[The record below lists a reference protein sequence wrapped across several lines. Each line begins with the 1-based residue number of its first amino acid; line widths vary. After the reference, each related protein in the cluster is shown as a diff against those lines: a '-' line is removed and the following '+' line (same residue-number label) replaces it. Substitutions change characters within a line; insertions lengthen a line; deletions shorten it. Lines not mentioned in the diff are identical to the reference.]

1 LAAHSIQAADRR
13 TAAGDGKGLA
23 LCGIFGW
30 ATTRPVPE
38 ADQVLRRALSS
49 LAHRGPDGSG
59 TWFEHAAG
67 GEIAFGHRRL
77 AIIGIATG
85 HQPLFSH
92 DDRFAITFN
101 GEIYNY
107 IELRE
112 LLVAKGHRFNTDS
125 DTEVVLEAYRAW
137 GNDCLSRLRGM
148 FAFALYDRRE
158 RTLLLARDPF
168 GKKPLYCADLPGGFA
183 FSSEIRPLIEMPG
196 VRTGL
201 NLGVL
206 GEYMLSRY
214 VSGPAT
220 FFEGVRKLPPGCC
233 LVLRDGVRSETRY
246 FTPPFAQRRPRSM
259 TMREAVARF
268 APALEEA
275 VRIRMRSEA
284 PFGAYLSG
292 GLDSSLIV
300 ALMTRHSA
308 GPVTTFSVGF
318 EDASISEHAF
328 GRIAAEQF
336 RTDHHELIVS
346 SSQFFET
353 WADAVWHR
361 GAPVSEP
368 ADIPILLLSR
378 AARSHVK
385 MVLTGEGADEL
396 LGGYPKYR
404 AERYIGLYQAC
415 VPPGLHR
422 RLIDP
427 LVRALP
433 YRWRRV
439 KILSRALTA
448 RSPDERAQVWFAS
461 ETPDLLSA
469 LLPSSS
475 PPPKQP
481 RLLCPDWIA
490 GGRRLQLL
498 DQQSWLPDNLLERG
512 DRMMMAGSIEGR
524 MPFMDA
530 ELAAVVAD
538 FPDSVL
544 SHGRGKLVARQMAKD
559 LLDRRIL
566 ERSKNG
572 FRVPVGAW
580 FRTEQR
586 EAIREL
592 LDSRASHVREILDG
606 KVLRQLLE
614 EHMSARQN
622 HEKVLWTIANLEMFL
637 RQAQSRPAS
646 LASRGP
652 AKPAEA
658 LDLRAPGFAQ

>member
-1 LAAHSIQAADRR
+1 LAAHSVKAA
-13 TAAGDGKGLA
+13 AQPKGDGKGRA

-30 ATTRPVPE
+30 ATTRPVPD
-38 ADQVLRRALSS
+38 ADEVLRRALTS
-49 LAHRGPDGSG
+49 LAHRGPDGVG
-59 TWFEHAAG
+59 TWFERPG
-67 GEIAFGHRRL
+67 DGEIAFGHRRL
-77 AIIGIATG
+77 AIIDLATG

-112 LLVAKGHRFNTDS
+112 QLVAKGHRFQTAS

-137 GNDCLSRLRGM
+137 GTDCLSRLRGM
-148 FAFALYDRRE
+148 FALALYDRRDH
-158 RTLLLARDPF
+158 TLLLARDPF
-168 GKKPLYCADLPGGFA
+168 GKKPLYCADIPGGFA

-201 NLGVL
+201 NLGAL

-233 LVLRDGVRSETRY
+233 LVLRNGVRSETRY
-246 FTPPFAQRRPRSM
+246 FTPPFATRRPRPM
-259 TMREAVARF
+259 TMREAAERF

-275 VRIRMRSEA
+275 VRIRMRSDA

-292 GLDSSLIV
+292 GLDSSLVV

-318 EDASISEHAF
+318 DDASISEHAY

-336 RTDHHELIVS
+336 STNHHELIVS
-346 SSQFFET
+346 SAQFFDA

-378 AARSHVK
+378 AARPHVK

-415 VPPGLHR
+415 VAPGLHR

-433 YRWRRV
+433 YKWRRV

-448 RSPDERAQVWFAS
+448 RSLDERAQVWFAS
-461 ETPDLLSA
+461 ETPDLLGA
-469 LLPSSS
+469 LLPSSA
-475 PPPKQP
+475 PPPRQP
-481 RLLCPDWIA
+481 RLPPPDWIA

-498 DQQSWLPDNLLERG
+498 DQQAWLPDNLLERG

-524 MPFMDA
+524 MPFMDT
-530 ELAAVVAD
+530 ELAAVVAE
-538 FPDSVL
+538 FPDEVL
-544 SHGRGKLVARQMAKD
+544 SHGRGKLVARHVAKD
-559 LLDRRIL
+559 LVDRRIL
-566 ERSKNG
+566 DRSKNG

-580 FRTEQR
+580 FRTEQL
-586 EAIREL
+586 EAVREL
-592 LDSRASHVREILDG
+592 LDSRSSRVREILDG
-606 KVLRQLLE
+606 KVLRRLLE
-614 EHMSARQN
+614 EHMTARQN
-622 HEKVLWTIANLEMFL
+622 HEKVLWTIANLEIFL
-637 RQAQSRPAS
+637 RQAAGRSRSSAS
-646 LASRGP
+646 GGP
-652 AKPAEA
+652 RPRLMSA
-658 LDLRAPGFAQ
+658 